1 MSQEERI
8 LVFAP
13 VGRDG
18 PLAQRALEAAGME
31 ARLCESMGELC
42 AELASGAGAALLTEE
57 ALHGTGTALLTAALE
72 DQPAWSDFP
81 VVLFASNRLPE
92 LGRLANFTLL
102 ERPVRMRT
110 LLSSMRS
117 SLRARRRQ
125 YQARAMMEELRRSVR
140 DRDQFLAML
149 GHELRNPIAAVLTAS
164 EMMERSGPGPF
175 ARERMIVARQAGHL
189 GRLVDDL
196 LDVARVTS
204 GKITLRKGPVEL
216 GALLRRVQP
225 EWEARARELGLSV
238 AFEGVERPA
247 WVMGDPL
254 RLEQVLT
261 NLVGNALKYTPAG
274 GRVVISLATEANEAR
289 LRVTDTGIGI
299 DERVLPRIFDLFTQ
313 AERALDRSQG
323 GMGIGLTVVKRLVE
337 LHDGSIS
344 AVSDGEGR
352 GSSFEV
358 RLPLSGGA
366 EAAGSSSSE
375 LAAPRRRRVMVV
387 EDNPDTREVLTLA
400 LEHAG
405 HEVVASP
412 DGADALDRV
421 RRHPPEVMLIDIG
434 IPGRDGYQ
442 LAREV
447 RRQLGA
453 EPLLIA
459 LTGYGQAEDRRR
471 ALEAGF
477 DEHLTKPVDLGTLE
491 LALALKRPG

>member
-1 MSQEERI
+1 
-8 LVFAP
+8 
-13 VGRDG
+13 
-18 PLAQRALEAAGME
+18 
-31 ARLCESMGELC
+31 
-42 AELASGAGAALLTEE
+42 
-57 ALHGTGTALLTAALE
+57 
-72 DQPAWSDFP
+72 
-81 VVLFASNRLPE
+81 
-92 LGRLANFTLL
+92 
-102 ERPVRMRT
+102 
-110 LLSSMRS
+110 MRS

-175 ARERMIVARQAGHL
+175 ARERTIVARQAGHL

-225 EWEARARELGLSV
+225 EWESRARELGLSV
-238 AFEGVERPA
+238 ALEGAERPA

-261 NLVGNALKYTPAG
+261 NLVGNALKYTPAE
-274 GRVVISLATEANEAR
+274 GRVVISLSKEANEAR

-299 DERVLPRIFDLFTQ
+299 DERVLPRIFDLFTP

-323 GMGIGLTVVKRLVE
+323 GMGIGLTVAKRLVE

-344 AVSDGEGR
+344 AASDGEGR

-358 RLPLSGGA
+358 RLPLSEGA
-366 EAAGSSSSE
+366 DAVGRMPSSE

-387 EDNPDTREVLTLA
+387 EATPDTREVLTLA